1 MTENPGRS
9 GAVPAVRGATR
20 RTWHRIELA
29 TPQEAILEHARAAA
43 PREACGLLVRDARG
57 GPLRAVRLTN
67 VASRPEREFEL
78 DPAALCAWLTDP
90 RQEVA
95 GVWHSHPRGGAEMSA
110 RDRAAAEACWLQVVA
125 GRTSDGRWVVRA
137 YRSEIG

>member
-1 MTENPGRS
+1 MP
-9 GAVPAVRGATR
+9 
-20 RTWHRIELA
+20 
-29 TPQEAILEHARAAA
+29 
-43 PREACGLLVRDARG
+43 
-57 GPLRAVRLTN
+57 LTN
-67 VASRPEREFEL
+67 VAPRPEREFEL

-110 RDRAAAEACWLQVVA
+110 RDRSAAETCWLQVVA
-125 GRTSDGRWVVRA
+125 GRTSDGGWVVRA